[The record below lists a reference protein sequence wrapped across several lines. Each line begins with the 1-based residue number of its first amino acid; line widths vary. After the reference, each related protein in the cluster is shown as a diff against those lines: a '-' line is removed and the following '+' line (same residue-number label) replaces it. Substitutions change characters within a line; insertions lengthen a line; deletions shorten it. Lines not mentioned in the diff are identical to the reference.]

1 MYDYVI
7 KKYKAKYA
15 NLIKIEEKG
24 NRLEEGRIV
33 YNWYESLS
41 SFYENLKALQDCK
54 VILAKEKYILCEF
67 TYLMLNLVDKS
78 NPDKYS
84 ITPTQLIPI
93 LVKAIQELSAKVKT
107 LENPIS

>member
-33 YNWYESLS
+33 YNWYESFS
-41 SFYENLKALQDCK
+41 SFYENLKAL
-54 VILAKEKYILCEF
+54 
-67 TYLMLNLVDKS
+67 
-78 NPDKYS
+78 
-84 ITPTQLIPI
+84 
-93 LVKAIQELSAKVKT
+93 
-107 LENPIS
+107 